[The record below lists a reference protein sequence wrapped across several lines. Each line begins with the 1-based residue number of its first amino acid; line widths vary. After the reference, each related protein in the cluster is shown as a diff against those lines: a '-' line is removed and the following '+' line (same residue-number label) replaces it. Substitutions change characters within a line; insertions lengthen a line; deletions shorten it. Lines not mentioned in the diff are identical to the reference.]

1 MTVEYGVNMTVEY
14 EGKEY
19 YADKE
24 DSYISCKG
32 CVFDQADVDYKWC
45 ACKDDKMKQ
54 DCFSAQIVWKEVS
67 TPMLKKTAGE
77 EPKFTVEQVLLAA
90 GNYLREQ
97 PIFQDYDKI
106 YATAL
111 EAITEDLMFQQDPDY
126 QLYLLLK
133 QKYDKA

>member
-32 CVFDQADVDYKWC
+32 CVFEQTDVDSKWC

-54 DCFSAQIVWKEVS
+54 DCCSEHIVWKEVS
-67 TPMLKKTAGE
+67 APTLKKTKDE

-106 YATAL
+106 YVTAL